1 MFFQVFH
8 IFLKWVDELNSGS
21 LRSED
26 IGFLKEGLL
35 TMDYLV
41 LPTAEDKWV
50 SLNPSF
56 GLICW
61 CDDDELKKEFKYFDN
76 ITFLYF
82 GQLNDEEKEILRTK
96 VSMFMHKLSIPSLS
110 EVS

>member
-1 MFFQVFH
+1 
-8 IFLKWVDELNSGS
+8 
-21 LRSED
+21 
-26 IGFLKEGLL
+26 
-35 TMDYLV
+35 MDYLV